1 LVGDAKKFQRVAH
14 FKYLPL
20 PGGEAAILHP
30 AQMAVSFLWDVFA
43 ENIYELNLPL
53 LKNIGEAKMSAL
65 VKMIQVGINAPLT
78 SSLGRIFDAVSVI
91 LNYREKISYE
101 GEAAVALEMLAT
113 GQKEK
118 PYPFALRSSSEPAA
132 IDLEPTIKQIV
143 EDLNQSISKSRV
155 AARFHATIIEVV
167 VAVCQKIEKTGGLKK
182 VCLSGGCFMN
192 RILLEG
198 CYRRLTDLGF
208 EVYFNSQVP
217 INDGGLAVGQALIA
231 NARKEQCA

>member
-1 LVGDAKKFQRVAH
+1 
-14 FKYLPL
+14 
-20 PGGEAAILHP
+20 
-30 AQMAVSFLWDVFA
+30 
-43 ENIYELNLPL
+43 
-53 LKNIGEAKMSAL
+53 MSAL

-113 GQKEK
+113 GLRGK
-118 PYPFALRSSSEPAA
+118 PYPFEFLTEAGSTV
-132 IDLEPTIKQIV
+132 IDLQPTLKEII
-143 EDLNQSISKSRV
+143 EELNQNISKNRI
-155 AARFHATIIEVV
+155 AARFHSAIIEVV
-167 VAVCQKIEKTGGLKK
+167 GAVCQKIEKTGGLKK

-198 CYRRLTDLGF
+198 CFRRLTDLGF

>member
-1 LVGDAKKFQRVAH
+1 
-14 FKYLPL
+14 
-20 PGGEAAILHP
+20 
-30 AQMAVSFLWDVFA
+30 
-43 ENIYELNLPL
+43 
-53 LKNIGEAKMSAL
+53 
-65 VKMIQVGINAPLT
+65 MIQSGVNAPLT

-101 GEAAVALEMLAT
+101 GEAAIALEMLAI
-113 GQKEK
+113 GQTEK
-118 PYPFALRSSSEPAA
+118 PYPFTLLSGSEPAV
-132 IDLEPTIKQIV
+132 IDLQPAIKQII
-143 EDLNQSISKSRV
+143 EDLNKNISKGKI
-155 AARFHATIIEVV
+155 AARFHSTIIEVV
-167 VAVCQKIEKTGGLKK
+167 VAICQKIAQAEGLKQ

-231 NARKEQCA
+231 NARKEVCA